1 MIYTITDFAM
11 YLKGTTMSIKS
22 LLKMSSNPLVS
33 MLLLLEEEQF
43 LGSLSSKPALR
54 SLP

>member
-1 MIYTITDFAM
+1 M
-11 YLKGTTMSIKS
+11 YLKRTTMSIKP
-22 LLKMSSNPLVS
+22 LLKMRSNPLVG

-54 SLP
+54 NLP